1 MGGPGGGGGGYA
13 TTGSI
18 GATAG
23 SGGDAVD
30 ECGLRFLLAMRHHT
44 CLMRSLPPKHRAV
57 LEERVKFIVYL
68 TVQLAYGTCLSLAEM
83 HLLRVDDHFPNQR
96 KTSPLDIL
104 LSCAVTPL
112 FLQIFPFPMNAFT
125 WPPYAVPTFT
135 FHLQTVNTPVS
146 SL

>member
-57 LEERVKFIVYL
+57 LEEKVSETGLLFTLISPTTRL
-68 TVQLAYGTCLSLAEM
+68 TSAKKTLLYETYFPKTVSLFS
-83 HLLRVDDHFPNQR
+83 LLDTRHP
-96 KTSPLDIL
+96 TSKI
-104 LSCAVTPL
+104 
-112 FLQIFPFPMNAFT
+112 
-125 WPPYAVPTFT
+125 
-135 FHLQTVNTPVS
+135 VS
-146 SL
+146 SNSPSLGNINLC

>member
-57 LEERVKFIVYL
+57 LEEKVR
-68 TVQLAYGTCLSLAEM
+68 AMSLANID
-83 HLLRVDDHFPNQR
+83 LTFPGR
-96 KTSPLDIL
+96 ALTSSKQHTL
-104 LSCAVTPL
+104 
-112 FLQIFPFPMNAFT
+112 
-125 WPPYAVPTFT
+125 T
-135 FHLQTVNTPVS
+135 FHGKTLISP
-146 SL
+146 

>member
-44 CLMRSLPPKHRAV
+44 CLMRSLPPKHRAA
-57 LEERVKFIVYL
+57 LEEKVSESGLSPMLILPSPQLTSVKWML
-68 TVQLAYGTCLSLAEM
+68 TSSKQTL
-83 HLLRVDDHFPNQR
+83 N
-96 KTSPLDIL
+96 PLDRIL
-104 LSCAVTPL
+104 PLSRDSFPL
-112 FLQIFPFPMNAFT
+112 GSPPFFWRHSP
-125 WPPYAVPTFT
+125 
-135 FHLQTVNTPVS
+135 
-146 SL
+146 

>member
-1 MGGPGGGGGGYA
+1 MTPAQPVNNALNMSLLFFYIADESYHSIGGLMGGPGGGGGGYA

-57 LEERVKFIVYL
+57 LEEKVIWRWGQSRLGFFLVTLFVVRAVSLFYCIIL
-68 TVQLAYGTCLSLAEM
+68 TS
-83 HLLRVDDHFPNQR
+83 NQ
-96 KTSPLDIL
+96 T
-104 LSCAVTPL
+104 
-112 FLQIFPFPMNAFT
+112 
-125 WPPYAVPTFT
+125 
-135 FHLQTVNTPVS
+135 
-146 SL
+146 

>member
-57 LEERVKFIVYL
+57 LEEKVSETLPAFYQHSSYHLRGNTVFYEVDTYFFKADTRPPQWTL
-68 TVQLAYGTCLSLAEM
+68 TSEVTLT
-83 HLLRVDDHFPNQR
+83 FPRQ
-96 KTSPLDIL
+96 TL
-104 LSCAVTPL
+104 
-112 FLQIFPFPMNAFT
+112 PFPLMDTHF
-125 WPPYAVPTFT
+125 W
-135 FHLQTVNTPVS
+135 
-146 SL
+146 

>member
-44 CLMRSLPPKHRAV
+44 CLMRSLPPKHRAI
-57 LEERVKFIVYL
+57 LEEKVSAYIVSQDPGTRFKNPSQVKIQYL
-68 TVQLAYGTCLSLAEM
+68 
-83 HLLRVDDHFPNQR
+83 R
-96 KTSPLDIL
+96 
-104 LSCAVTPL
+104 
-112 FLQIFPFPMNAFT
+112 
-125 WPPYAVPTFT
+125 
-135 FHLQTVNTPVS
+135 
-146 SL
+146 

>member
-57 LEERVKFIVYL
+57 LEEKVSE
-68 TVQLAYGTCLSLAEM
+68 TG
-83 HLLRVDDHFPNQR
+83 LLF
-96 KTSPLDIL
+96 TL
-104 LSCAVTPL
+104 
-112 FLQIFPFPMNAFT
+112 IFPSTKTHFCIADTNMYLYADT
-125 WPPYAVPTFT
+125 RPPQQA
-135 FHLQTVNTPVS
+135 LTPEQRLS
-146 SL
+146 AKLTS

>member
-57 LEERVKFIVYL
+57 LEEKVSETGLFTNAHL
-68 TVQLAYGTCLSLAEM
+68 TFFATHVCEGDA
-83 HLLRVDDHFPNQR
+83 N
-96 KTSPLDIL
+96 
-104 LSCAVTPL
+104 L
-112 FLQIFPFPMNAFT
+112 F
-125 WPPYAVPTFT
+125 
-135 FHLQTVNTPVS
+135 
-146 SL
+146 

>member
-57 LEERVKFIVYL
+57 LEEKVSETGLLFTLISPTTRL
-68 TVQLAYGTCLSLAEM
+68 TSAKKTLLYEIYFPKTVPLFSL
-83 HLLRVDDHFPNQR
+83 
-96 KTSPLDIL
+96 LDTRL
-104 LSCAVTPL
+104 LSGHQHP
-112 FLQIFPFPMNAFT
+112 
-125 WPPYAVPTFT
+125 
-135 FHLQTVNTPVS
+135 
-146 SL
+146 

>member
-57 LEERVKFIVYL
+57 LEEKVSETGLSATLISSALQL
-68 TVQLAYGTCLSLAEM
+68 TSLELTLTCSM
-83 HLLRVDDHFPNQR
+83 
-96 KTSPLDIL
+96 
-104 LSCAVTPL
+104 
-112 FLQIFPFPMNAFT
+112 
-125 WPPYAVPTFT
+125 
-135 FHLQTVNTPVS
+135 QTLNFSTESYP
-146 SL
+146 

>member
-57 LEERVKFIVYL
+57 LEEKVSETGLLFTLI
-68 TVQLAYGTCLSLAEM
+68 SL
-83 HLLRVDDHFPNQR
+83 LQRRHFSTR
-96 KTSPLDIL
+96 FTSPRQS
-104 LSCAVTPL
+104 LSFRYWIHVC
-112 FLQIFPFPMNAFT
+112 
-125 WPPYAVPTFT
+125 
-135 FHLQTVNTPVS
+135 
-146 SL
+146 

>member
-57 LEERVKFIVYL
+57 LEEKVGRIFMYTYSRWTLGRDPKADTSPQWQTLICGL
-68 TVQLAYGTCLSLAEM
+68 IP
-83 HLLRVDDHFPNQR
+83 PNQN
-96 KTSPLDIL
+96 IL
-104 LSCAVTPL
+104 IL
-112 FLQIFPFPMNAFT
+112 
-125 WPPYAVPTFT
+125 
-135 FHLQTVNTPVS
+135 
-146 SL
+146 

>member
-44 CLMRSLPPKHRAV
+44 CLMRSLPPKHRAI
-57 LEERVKFIVYL
+57 LEEKVILGEGSVKTQVF
-68 TVQLAYGTCLSLAEM
+68 TCNSVCCEGRKLDNSLG
-83 HLLRVDDHFPNQR
+83 
-96 KTSPLDIL
+96 
-104 LSCAVTPL
+104 
-112 FLQIFPFPMNAFT
+112 
-125 WPPYAVPTFT
+125 
-135 FHLQTVNTPVS
+135 
-146 SL
+146 

>member
-96 KTSPLDIL
+96 RISTDADAVTSP
-104 LSCAVTPL
+104 
-112 FLQIFPFPMNAFT
+112 FLQIFLF
-125 WPPYAVPTFT
+125 
-135 FHLQTVNTPVS
+135 L
-146 SL
+146 

>member
-57 LEERVKFIVYL
+57 LEEKVSETGLLPTLISPSPQLTFVKWTL
-68 TVQLAYGTCLSLAEM
+68 TSSKQTLKLLNGILPLS
-83 HLLRVDDHFPNQR
+83 RDSFPPGS
-96 KTSPLDIL
+96 SPFF
-104 LSCAVTPL
+104 SRHTP
-112 FLQIFPFPMNAFT
+112 
-125 WPPYAVPTFT
+125 W
-135 FHLQTVNTPVS
+135 
-146 SL
+146 

>member
-57 LEERVKFIVYL
+57 LEERVKFTVYL
-68 TVQLAYGTCLSLAEM
+68 TVQLAYGTCFSLAEM

-96 KTSPLDIL
+96 RISTDTDANISFPL
-104 LSCAVTPL
+104 
-112 FLQIFPFPMNAFT
+112 NAFT

>member
-44 CLMRSLPPKHRAV
+44 CLMRSLPPKHRAI
-57 LEERVKFIVYL
+57 LEEKVINM
-68 TVQLAYGTCLSLAEM
+68 TV
-83 HLLRVDDHFPNQR
+83 LLD
-96 KTSPLDIL
+96 S
-104 LSCAVTPL
+104 
-112 FLQIFPFPMNAFT
+112 
-125 WPPYAVPTFT
+125 
-135 FHLQTVNTPVS
+135 
-146 SL
+146 

>member
-44 CLMRSLPPKHRAV
+44 CLMRSLPPKHRSV
-57 LEERVKFIVYL
+57 LEEKVSETGLSPRHISPSLQLSSVKWKL
-68 TVQLAYGTCLSLAEM
+68 TPSKQTLNLLNRILSLSRDFFP
-83 HLLRVDDHFPNQR
+83 LRS
-96 KTSPLDIL
+96 SPFF
-104 LSCAVTPL
+104 SR
-112 FLQIFPFPMNAFT
+112 
-125 WPPYAVPTFT
+125 
-135 FHLQTVNTPVS
+135 HS
-146 SL
+146 SRYLYTY

>member
-57 LEERVKFIVYL
+57 LEEKVSETGLLFTLISPSTKTHLCKADTNMYL
-68 TVQLAYGTCLSLAEM
+68 YADTRPTQQTLNTEQR
-83 HLLRVDDHFPNQR
+83 LL
-96 KTSPLDIL
+96 L
-104 LSCAVTPL
+104 
-112 FLQIFPFPMNAFT
+112 
-125 WPPYAVPTFT
+125 
-135 FHLQTVNTPVS
+135 
-146 SL
+146 